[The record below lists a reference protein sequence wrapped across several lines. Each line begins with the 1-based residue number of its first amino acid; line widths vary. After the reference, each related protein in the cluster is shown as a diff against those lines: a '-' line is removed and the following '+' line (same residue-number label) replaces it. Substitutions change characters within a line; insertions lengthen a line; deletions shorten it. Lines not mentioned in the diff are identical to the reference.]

1 MFVDDS
7 SLNNYDSFMVGHPHC
22 AFRLIVMSKIVDASN
37 VLLTISYITI
47 NLKAQRGCT
56 TIKLS

>member
-1 MFVDDS
+1 MDDS
-7 SLNNYDSFMVGHPHC
+7 NLNSYDNVMVGHPHC
-22 AFRLIVMSKIVDASN
+22 AFKLIVMYEIVDAAN

-47 NLKAQRGCT
+47 NLKAQRGYA